1 MHVTFMKYTLRKV
14 TERKCDHYGTTSRHD
29 KKDEKKETEAGK
41 EEETE
46 TTEEITREDYC
57 NYNIL

>member
-1 MHVTFMKYTLRKV
+1 MKYTLRKV

-29 KKDEKKETEAGK
+29 KKDEKKETEASK

-46 TTEEITREDYC
+46 TAEEIINKIRYRH
-57 NYNIL
+57 IL

>member
-1 MHVTFMKYTLRKV
+1 MKHTLRKV

-29 KKDEKKETEAGK
+29 KKDEKKETEASK

-46 TTEEITREDYC
+46 TTEEIIKKTC
-57 NYNIL
+57 TANIL